1 MRSEID
7 MSFTIEA
14 PLPATARRVYNP
26 IQKDAA
32 SFLVTA
38 RESGGTRTLVE
49 IELAPGGGNALH
61 IHTHF
66 AEHFEVVEGELV
78 VQLGREEHVLRPG
91 DTAVAPPRT
100 PHRFFSR
107 SAAPTRFRVELR
119 PGDEGFERALR
130 IAYGLAA
137 DGRMNGKGIPRRLD
151 NLALLV
157 EMGGTL
163 PAGFA
168 GVLLPLLRPIARR
181 ARRQGVEA
189 KLIARYCAPFRATKP
204 VGAA

>member
-1 MRSEID
+1 

-14 PLPATARRVYNP
+14 PHPAGARRVYNP

-32 SFLVTA
+32 IFLVTA
-38 RESGGTRTLVE
+38 EESGGARTLVE

-61 IHTHF
+61 IHTRF
-66 AEHFEVVEGELV
+66 AEHFEVEEGQLV
-78 VQLGREEHVLRPG
+78 VQLGGEEHVLGPG

-119 PGDEGFERALR
+119 PGDAGFEQALR
-130 IAYGLAA
+130 IAYGLAE
-137 DGRMNGKGIPRRLD
+137 DGLMNAKGIPHRMD
-151 NLALLV
+151 HLALLV

-163 PAGFA
+163 PSGLA
-168 GVLLPLLRPIARR
+168 GVVLPLLKPIARR
-181 ARRQGVEA
+181 ARRRGVEA
-189 KLIARYCAPFRATKP
+189 ELIARYCAPFPAAEP
-204 VGAA
+204 AGAA